1 MRTLLGSLSIRP
13 GKKSR
18 ERLDVRCITH
28 IIKNCRLAS
37 GIVVTSEENL
47 GSRLALRTSTTN
59 MATTRTPTGQRRQAN
74 KITLTSAGIS
84 TFSVA
89 SSTMLEEVCEVKE
102 AASRSR
108 RESKAKSLTDL
119 VDEEGDEEGDG
130 ADQSKKMKKSQSIGN
145 RLQHLTKLN
154 PVTFNKIVPTPKAKK
169 KRRPNRPAASSEE
182 GIDNFG
188 FVTEVEM
195 MEQQQDGHESN
206 DEHFLI

>member
-1 MRTLLGSLSIRP
+1 MG
-13 GKKSR
+13 
-18 ERLDVRCITH
+18 
-28 IIKNCRLAS
+28 
-37 GIVVTSEENL
+37 
-47 GSRLALRTSTTN
+47 
-59 MATTRTPTGQRRQAN
+59 
-74 KITLTSAGIS
+74 
-84 TFSVA
+84 
-89 SSTMLEEVCEVKE
+89 LEPRVCAVKE

-119 VDEEGDEEGDG
+119 VDEEEEEEGDG
-130 ADQSKKMKKSQSIGN
+130 ADRSKKMKKSQSIGN